1 MCKPFSFE
9 KLNTKSAENK
19 FFGVRPKT
27 RAPSLVPLPSKL
39 HVVNNLG
46 VEADFPV
53 NFYLSAHKNV
63 LRLEPAVQEIARH
76 RLDARELAS
85 GDDVEL
91 VARAHRSVTSARPG
105 PASASNPPEAP
116 NPSYSSTDFALV
128 MRGVA
133 PTSAAPPVT
142 TMPPWTRSTSSHP
155 ASPPQRLRSD

>member
-27 RAPSLVPLPSKL
+27 RAPFLIPLPSKL
-39 HVVNNLG
+39 HVVNNR

-76 RLDARELAS
+76 RLYARELAS
-85 GDDVEL
+85 GDTVERL
-91 VARAHRSVTSARPG
+91 AL
-105 PASASNPPEAP
+105 PPM
-116 NPSYSSTDFALV
+116 T
-128 MRGVA
+128 
-133 PTSAAPPVT
+133 
-142 TMPPWTRSTSSHP
+142 
-155 ASPPQRLRSD
+155 

>member
-63 LRLEPAVQEIARH
+63 LRLEPAVQEIAR
-76 RLDARELAS
+76 
-85 GDDVEL
+85 
-91 VARAHRSVTSARPG
+91 PG

-142 TMPPWTRSTSSHP
+142 TMPPRTRSTSSHP
-155 ASPPQRLRSD
+155 ASPPQRLRSDPFRGRTRRTAAQKVNFAGSRR